1 MQSASIIALGH
12 ADKSCLCLFRVII
25 ATLLLAERRV
35 ITQTP
40 FTQNE
45 RRSVFGLAS
54 LYSVRMIGLF
64 MVLPILVVYGQDLRD
79 ASPALLGLALGIYG
93 LTQALLQIPLG
104 ALSDRIG
111 RKPVILGGLLVF
123 AAGSVLAAYASSVW
137 WLVLGRAL
145 QGAGAIAGAV
155 MALLADSTR
164 SEQRTKAM
172 AIVGMSIGASFA
184 VALMLGPVLAAWGGL
199 RLVFLV
205 TAGLALLGVLITV
218 WRIPAAPV
226 LADVI
231 DESDTRVWYKN
242 ADLWRLNA
250 GVFVLHF
257 TLTAA
262 FMVVP
267 LLLLNDLSLSKELHW
282 KIYAPV
288 LVASVIGLGLLMRL
302 SERAGYPKI
311 AFGLAV
317 LCLSAALWAFDS
329 QLGHTYTGV
338 IGALWC
344 FFVGFNFLE
353 ASLPSLLSKRVT
365 EQRRGAAMGSFST
378 AQFAGAFLGGSGG
391 GLLLQNTSAA
401 TLLLV
406 CIALL
411 VAWFLWL
418 MQSSALLD
426 NALK

>member
-1 MQSASIIALGH
+1 
-12 ADKSCLCLFRVII
+12 
-25 ATLLLAERRV
+25 
-35 ITQTP
+35 
-40 FTQNE
+40 
-45 RRSVFGLAS
+45 
-54 LYSVRMIGLF
+54 
-64 MVLPILVVYGQDLRD
+64 MVLPVLVVYGQELPD

-104 ALSDRIG
+104 ALSDRVG
-111 RKPVILGGLLVF
+111 RKPVIVAGLLVF
-123 AAGSVLAAYASSVW
+123 AAGSVLAAYATSVW

-184 VALMLGPVLAAWGGL
+184 IALMLGPALAAWGGL
-199 RLVFLV
+199 RLVFLA
-205 TAGLALLGVLITV
+205 TAGLAILGVLIIF
-218 WRIPAAPV
+218 WRIPTAPM
-226 LADVI
+226 LADPI
-231 DESDTRVWYKN
+231 QKPEARAWYKN
-242 ADLWRLNA
+242 IDLWRLNA

-267 LLLLNDLSLSKELHW
+267 LLLLNDLSLPRDLHW
-282 KIYAPV
+282 QIYAPV
-288 LVASVIGLGLLMRL
+288 LLASVIGLALLMRL
-302 SERAGYPKI
+302 GERAGYPKL

-317 LCLSAALWAFDS
+317 LCLSAALWAFES
-329 QLGHTYTGV
+329 NLGHTYTGL

-353 ASLPSLLSKRVT
+353 ASLPSLLSKRVS
-365 EQRRGAAMGSFST
+365 QHRRGAAMGSFST
-378 AQFAGAFLGGSGG
+378 SQFAGAFLGGSGG
-391 GLLLQNTSAA
+391 GLLLQNTNAS
-401 TLLLV
+401 TLLVV

-411 VAWFLWL
+411 VAWFFWFW
-418 MQSSALLD
+418 QSAVLVD
-426 NALK
+426 NGLQ

>member
-1 MQSASIIALGH
+1 M
-12 ADKSCLCLFRVII
+12 
-25 ATLLLAERRV
+25 

-45 RRSVFGLAS
+45 RRSVLGLAS
-54 LYSVRMIGLF
+54 LYSARMIGLF
-64 MVLPILVVYGQDLRD
+64 MVLPVLVVYGQELPD
-79 ASPALLGLALGIYG
+79 ASPALLGLALGVYG

-104 ALSDRIG
+104 SLSDRIG
-111 RKPVILGGLLVF
+111 RKPVILAGLLVF
-123 AAGSVLAAYASSVW
+123 AAGSVVAAYATSVW
-137 WLVLGRAL
+137 WLILGRAL
-145 QGAGAIAGAV
+145 QGSGAIAGAV

-172 AIVGMSIGASFA
+172 AIVGISIGGSFA
-184 VALMLGPVLAAWGGL
+184 IALMLGPVLAAWGGL

-205 TAGLALLGVLITV
+205 TAGLAVLGVFITL
-218 WRIPAAPV
+218 WRIPAAPIFAE
-226 LADVI
+226 LS
-231 DESDTRVWYKN
+231 DESATHAWHKN
-242 ADLWRLNA
+242 TDLWRLNA

-267 LLLLNDLSLSKELHW
+267 LQLLNTLSLPKELHW
-282 KIYAPV
+282 QIYAPV
-288 LVASVIGLGLLMRL
+288 LVASVVGLGLLMRL
-302 SERAGYPKI
+302 GERAGRPKL

-317 LCLSAALWAFDS
+317 LSLSVALWVFNTR
-329 QLGHTYTGV
+329 LGGSYVGI

-365 EQRRGAAMGSFST
+365 QQRRGAAMGSFST
-378 AQFAGAFLGGSGG
+378 SQFAGAFLGGSGG
-391 GLLLQNTSAA
+391 GLLLQNTDAS

-411 VAWFLWL
+411 IAWFLWFW
-418 MQSSALLD
+418 QSTVLLD

>member
-1 MQSASIIALGH
+1 M
-12 ADKSCLCLFRVII
+12 
-25 ATLLLAERRV
+25 
-35 ITQTP
+35 ITQSP
-40 FTQNE
+40 FTKKE

-64 MVLPILVVYGQDLRD
+64 MVLPILVVYGQELPD

-111 RKPVILGGLLVF
+111 RKPVIVAGLLVF

-172 AIVGMSIGASFA
+172 AIVGISIGASFA
-184 VALMLGPVLAAWGGL
+184 IALMLGPALAAWGGL

-205 TAGLALLGVLITV
+205 TAGLAVLGIVIIV
-218 WRIPAAPV
+218 WRVPKASV
-226 LADVI
+226 LADPI
-231 DESDTRVWYKN
+231 QEPTAHTWYKN
-242 ADLWRLNA
+242 TDLWRLNA

-267 LLLLNDLSLSKELHW
+267 LLLLNDLSLPKDRHW
-282 KIYAPV
+282 QIYAPV
-288 LVASVIGLGLLMRL
+288 LLASVIGLGFLMRL
-302 SERAGYPKI
+302 GERAGYPKL

-317 LCLSAALWAFDS
+317 LCLSSAFCVFESD
-329 QLGHTYTGV
+329 LGHTYIGL

-353 ASLPSLLSKRVT
+353 ASLPSLLSKRIS
-365 EQRRGAAMGSFST
+365 QHRRGAAMGSFST
-378 AQFAGAFLGGSGG
+378 SQFAGAFLGGSGG
-391 GLLLQNTSAA
+391 GLLLQNTNAS
-401 TLLLV
+401 TLLFV
-406 CIALL
+406 CVALL
-411 VAWFLWL
+411 VTWFLWFW
-418 MQSSALLD
+418 QSAALVN
-426 NALK
+426 NAPE

>member
-1 MQSASIIALGH
+1 
-12 ADKSCLCLFRVII
+12 
-25 ATLLLAERRV
+25 V
-35 ITQTP
+35 ITQSP

-54 LYSVRMIGLF
+54 LYSARMIGLF
-64 MVLPILVVYGQDLRD
+64 MVLPVLVVYGQELPG

-111 RKPVILGGLLVF
+111 RKPVILAGLVVF
-123 AAGSVLAAYASSVW
+123 AAGSVVAAYANSVW
-137 WLVLGRAL
+137 WLVFGRAL

-172 AIVGMSIGASFA
+172 AIVGISIGASFA
-184 VALMLGPVLAAWGGL
+184 VALMLGPALAAWGGL

-205 TAGLALLGVLITV
+205 TAGLAVLGVFITL
-218 WRIPAAPV
+218 WRIPSAPILV
-226 LADVI
+226 EASEGAD
-231 DESDTRVWYKN
+231 THAWYKN

-267 LLLLNDLSLSKELHW
+267 LLLLNALSLPKELHW
-282 KIYAPV
+282 QVYAPV
-288 LVASVIGLGLLMRL
+288 LLASVVGLGLLMRL
-302 SERAGYPKI
+302 GERSGYPKL

-317 LCLSAALWAFDS
+317 LCLSAALWAFES
-329 QLGHTYTGV
+329 RLGQTYIGLF
-338 IGALWC
+338 GALWC

-365 EQRRGAAMGSFST
+365 QRRRGAAMGSFST
-378 AQFAGAFLGGSGG
+378 SQFAGAFLGGSGG
-391 GLLLQNTSAA
+391 GLLLQNTSAS
-401 TLLLV
+401 TLLFV
-406 CIALL
+406 CIVLL
-411 VAWFLWL
+411 ATWFLWFW
-418 MQSSALLD
+418 QSAVLLD